1 VHFDGIV
8 GHPFIASVA
17 RRSDGDPARLRRAF
31 DQNYSGVWRLL
42 RRLGVTSDR
51 ADDAAAQVFLIAVE
65 AFARIAEG
73 CERAFL
79 YGTAVR
85 LAHGM
90 RRQQERELPSATV
103 EFEPSPV
110 PTPLELT
117 DQKRPREVLDAFI
130 LSLDVDTR
138 TVFVLT
144 EFDGFTTPEI
154 AALVSAPIGTVASRL
169 RRARDKFEWRVRT
182 IYGGEP

>member
-1 VHFDGIV
+1 MRFDGIL
-8 GHPFIASVA
+8 GHPFIASA
-17 RRSDGDPARLRRAF
+17 APRSDGDQARLRQAF
-31 DQNYSGVWRLL
+31 DQNYSGVWRFL
-42 RRLGVTSDR
+42 RRMGVTSDR

-65 AFARIAEG
+65 AFARITEG
-73 CERAFL
+73 SERAFL

-90 RRQQERELPSATV
+90 RRRHERELPSSTI
-103 EFEPSPV
+103 EYDPSPL
-110 PTPLELT
+110 PTPDELT
-117 DQKRPREVLDAFI
+117 DQKRAREVLDAFI

-154 AALVSAPIGTVASRL
+154 ARSWSRRPSAPSH
-169 RRARDKFEWRVRT
+169 RVC
-182 IYGGEP
+182 GERGRSSS